1 MYTYILQST
10 DVSVHMAEQT
20 LFEGMF
26 EVIEYIREGQMLLG
40 VNWLLYKGSVVT
52 SVLTNSKE

>member
-1 MYTYILQST
+1 
-10 DVSVHMAEQT
+10 MAEQT